1 MGASSCWLISATCSE
16 FWHMPSR
23 KPLTPLRN
31 LMVMTNQRDIDIT
44 QFVSGCMRM
53 KGASASCKYFFS
65 TFSYFFHQASG
76 LRCLCARRCNRP
88 LGEWL
93 QPWDRDDR
101 MYTSHYQCRSRH
113 LLINP
118 NLDVLGILLNI
129 LARAFCQDDPGC
141 IHLDKFGF
149 VLCCLIWRTGAD
161 YSLSCT
167 IVCVLKFFRGFVDS
181 RVQYTQPSP
190 QLDSSLLR
198 NRFA

>member
-1 MGASSCWLISATCSE
+1 MFGILAYAKQKALDTFEESNGHDQSAGH
-16 FWHMPSR
+16 WHNSVR
-23 KPLTPLRN
+23 IRLHEDERRVGKLLT
-31 LMVMTNQRDIDIT
+31 
-44 QFVSGCMRM
+44 
-53 KGASASCKYFFS
+53 FS

-93 QPWDRDDR
+93 QPRDRDDR
-101 MYTSHYQCRSRH
+101 MYTSHYQRRSRH